1 MASIHYVPQHSL
13 QIGQNPGDAFCE
25 DIAHDLAQAVGVEE
39 HVLLVLVFLVAGG
52 DLSVEGDEVGRSCE
66 H

>member
-1 MASIHYVPQHSL
+1 L

-52 DLSVEGDEVGRSCE
+52 DLFVEGDEVGRSCE